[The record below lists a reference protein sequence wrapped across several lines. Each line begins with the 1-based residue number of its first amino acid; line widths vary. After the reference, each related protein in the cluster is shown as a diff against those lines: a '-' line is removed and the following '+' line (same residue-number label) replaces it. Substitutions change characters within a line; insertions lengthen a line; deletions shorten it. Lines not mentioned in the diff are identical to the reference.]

1 MSPFFRHVQTLLDRV
16 HTAVGSL
23 EERWRLHANRRTI
36 IAICL
41 VGYLS
46 VILYVGIIQP
56 PDNFPIDTLV
66 SVPEGSSLEVV
77 AKDMEEQGVVRSA
90 LVLRLLIGGMGE
102 ERSVRAGDYI
112 FKQPRDIFS
121 VARVLAFG
129 EFGLEPIRI
138 RIHEGAMT
146 KEMALILDAQLERFD
161 ADRFLAE
168 AQPQEGYLFPD
179 TYFFM
184 PNATE
189 STVLQALRQNFDQN
203 ILTIAPELASSTH
216 SLAEIVT
223 MASIVEREAKDP
235 KDRRMIAGVLWNRLE
250 KGMALQVDVTFL
262 YTIGKGTFDLTMK
275 DLVSDSPYN
284 TYVHK
289 GLPPSP
295 IGSPSLD
302 SLLAAAKPTKN
313 SYLYYLADNTGV
325 THFSK
330 TYQEHLRKKLRYL
343 GT

>member
-1 MSPFFRHVQTLLDRV
+1 V

-36 IAICL
+36 IASCL

-56 PDNFPIDTLV
+56 PHNFPIDTLV
-66 SVPEGSSLEVV
+66 SVPEGSSLQAV
-77 AKDMEEQGVVRSA
+77 AKDMEEHGVVRSA
-90 LVLRLLIGGMGE
+90 FVLRFLIGIMGE

-129 EFGLEPIRI
+129 EFGLEPTRI

-146 KEMALILDAQLERFD
+146 KEMALIFDAQLERFD
-161 ADRFLAE
+161 EDRFLTE
-168 AQPQEGYLFPD
+168 ALPHEGYLFPD

-189 STVLQALRQNFDQN
+189 STVLEALRHNFDQQ
-203 ILTIAPELASSTH
+203 IAIIAPEIASSTH
-216 SLAEIVT
+216 SLDELVI
-223 MASIVEREAKDP
+223 MASIVEREARNS

-250 KGMALQVDVTFL
+250 RNMPLQVDVTFL
-262 YTIGKGTFDLTMK
+262 YTIGKGTFDLTTA
-275 DLVSDSPYN
+275 DLLSDSPYN
-284 TYVHK
+284 TYVQK
-289 GLPPSP
+289 GLPPTP

-302 SLLAAAKPTKN
+302 SLEAALHPTEN